1 MLAYAKPRVTDEIF
15 HVMIFFFAPQSIGNA
30 LHILPSRKQL
40 MTVLHNVSGIIK
52 PRR

>member
-15 HVMIFFFAPQSIGNA
+15 HVMIFFCPQSTGNA